1 MAEMAEFKKEHEFIE
16 VRSDG
21 MGTLR
26 GLENAE
32 ERLRESRLAYESLLV
47 EYENLR
53 REINKIP
60 DHIVK
65 AAYEDD
71 PIKDRIS
78 HTEIAL
84 LHARARYADDNPK
97 IKVLEEELTQ
107 LRSMITEGVFEDAA
121 EKVYVRNDLKEG
133 LNIELVRLQ
142 GKLRSSQKRK
152 EEAELVL
159 MQMQQELSTLP
170 EEQMSFVRMLHK
182 KGMLEEQLQMAEEAI
197 RSAEMLI
204 SLGRGDVEIY
214 QLAETAAQSESKI
227 LKYLPLAGL
236 GLGLALGLVLALV
249 LEATNRRLCT
259 GKEIG
264 ISYTAPCL
272 QVIPEIGRLNAKT
285 AEAKTLFFIRSLSD
299 RLSYVTGRGQLA
311 SVAVTSGVAG
321 EGKSTV
327 AWNLAKYQKKLGK
340 EVCYL
345 QLDHQSTLY
354 TDVSA
359 SGYTLNDFLRGQ
371 ASLDQVLRQG
381 DVDWAATEWAEDL
394 KELLGGP
401 NGDKLFQGLRQ
412 RYDLIVIDAPGVID
426 DDYAV
431 TVCPRA
437 DALLFVVGSS
447 KVKRPLVDTALTELE
462 ENGIQPT
469 GIVLN
474 RVRSTYCNDPRLAAE
489 RKRQRRSWL
498 RSWTLGKA
506 KAKGGLGDNA

>member
-1 MAEMAEFKKEHEFIE
+1 
-16 VRSDG
+16 
-21 MGTLR
+21 
-26 GLENAE
+26 
-32 ERLRESRLAYESLLV
+32 
-47 EYENLR
+47 
-53 REINKIP
+53 
-60 DHIVK
+60 
-65 AAYEDD
+65 
-71 PIKDRIS
+71 
-78 HTEIAL
+78 
-84 LHARARYADDNPK
+84 
-97 IKVLEEELTQ
+97 
-107 LRSMITEGVFEDAA
+107 
-121 EKVYVRNDLKEG
+121 
-133 LNIELVRLQ
+133 
-142 GKLRSSQKRK
+142 
-152 EEAELVL
+152 
-159 MQMQQELSTLP
+159 
-170 EEQMSFVRMLHK
+170 
-182 KGMLEEQLQMAEEAI
+182 
-197 RSAEMLI
+197 
-204 SLGRGDVEIY
+204 
-214 QLAETAAQSESKI
+214 
-227 LKYLPLAGL
+227 
-236 GLGLALGLVLALV
+236 
-249 LEATNRRLCT
+249 
-259 GKEIG
+259 
-264 ISYTAPCL
+264 
-272 QVIPEIGRLNAKT
+272 VIPEIGRLNAKT